1 MLFTID
7 ASVNF
12 SLLVE
17 DAWWKHSAQF
27 LTAHFKICAGASICL
42 KMKSWIFSSVM
53 IFAELCSLAKSQL
66 CRRCDQII
74 SGRNLAYSR
83 ALEIIQEEDYLDEEE
98 FDEIRYKRHLK
109 VKNPYNFERKHGK
122 LLASG
127 KRPRTKRQTEV
138 VTNGKQLEL

>member
-1 MLFTID
+1 MST
-7 ASVNF
+7 
-12 SLLVE
+12 
-17 DAWWKHSAQF
+17 
-27 LTAHFKICAGASICL
+27 
-42 KMKSWIFSSVM
+42 WIFSVGL
-53 IFAELCSLAKSQL
+53 ILAKVFLLAESQQ

-109 VKNPYNFERKHGK
+109 VKNPYKFEKKYGK
-122 LLASG
+122 LSASG

-138 VTNGKQLEL
+138 VINGKQLTKVIIHKSHGHNGIQM

>member
-1 MLFTID
+1 MR
-7 ASVNF
+7 
-12 SLLVE
+12 
-17 DAWWKHSAQF
+17 
-27 LTAHFKICAGASICL
+27 
-42 KMKSWIFSSVM
+42 SWIFSVGL
-53 IFAELCSLAKSQL
+53 IFANMLYLAESQQ

-98 FDEIRYKRHLK
+98 FDEIKYKRHLK

-127 KRPRTKRQTEV
+127 RRSRTKRQTEV
-138 VTNGKQLEL
+138 HCSKEIVNFGIF

>member
-1 MLFTID
+1 M
-7 ASVNF
+7 
-12 SLLVE
+12 
-17 DAWWKHSAQF
+17 
-27 LTAHFKICAGASICL
+27 KIRSFFFE
-42 KMKSWIFSSVM
+42 MRSWIFSVGL
-53 IFAELCSLAKSQL
+53 IFANMLYLAESQQ

-109 VKNPYNFERKHGK
+109 VKNPYNFERKYGK

-138 VTNGKQLEL
+138 VTNGKQLER